1 MRAKKKYGQ
10 NFLNDLEFIN
20 KIIMAIKPKKDDLVL
35 EIGPGLGAITIP
47 MLKHTKHITAIEI
60 DQDMIDQLMKKIP
73 NEKITIYNED
83 FLKSNSLKFN
93 SYTHIIGNLP
103 YYISSAILMK
113 IAKLPDCNAE
123 LHFMLQKEV
132 AERITANTS
141 TKAYGRL
148 SVILQYFYQTEYL
161 FEIPAQSFT
170 PAPKITSAFVRLT
183 RKPQVELLAKNID
196 TLEKVIKTAFQ
207 QKRKTLKNN
216 FKGILDEKD
225 FLNLS
230 ISSNLRAESISVGD
244 FIKIE
249 NYFYKEKLS
258 F

>member
-20 KIIMAIKPKKDDLVL
+20 KIIMAIKPKKDDSVL

-83 FLKSNSLKFN
+83 FLKSDALQFN
-93 SYTHIIGNLP
+93 AYTHIIGNLP

-132 AERITANTS
+132 AERITANIS

-148 SVILQYFYQTEYL
+148 SVILQYFYRTEYL
-161 FEIPAQSFT
+161 FEIPAQSFN
-170 PAPKITSAFVRLT
+170 PVPKITSAFVRLT
-183 RKPQVELLAKNID
+183 RKSRIELLAKNID
-196 TLEKVIKTAFQ
+196 TLEKLIKTAFQ

-216 FKGILDEKD
+216 FKGILVEKD
-225 FLNLS
+225 FLNLQ
-230 ISSNLRAESISVGD
+230 ISSNLRAESITVDD
-244 FIKIE
+244 FIRME